1 MPMERSRPERI
12 PSRWL
17 VPGLGIL
24 LVLSGI
30 LVAWALWGTFRNQEE
45 QLVRSSRE
53 LLHSLAAQRL
63 GLLASR
69 RDQLLADARVMAQ
82 SPVVRG
88 SVLPVLRSS
97 APPLLPRRTCLP

>member
-53 LLHSLAAQRL
+53 LLHSLATQRL